1 MFAYALQ
8 SRPKRAAGLPM
19 VIVMLLQAPQFP
31 GAHSALD
38 PAGPQAAAIKDWLWD
53 PMLAAALVTFVLVTA
68 ALLGA
73 AFRRR
78 PTGESPDD
86 VAYEPHLAR
95 AVGAATA
102 LTVVVL
108 FAVLIMDGTVGHA
121 ASGAPPDA
129 LRIRVTGHQWWWDV
143 QYPDSLPARRVT
155 TANEIHV
162 PVGRPV
168 VLELRSTDVIHSFWT
183 PSLSGKRD
191 LIPGRITSL
200 RLQADRPGVYRGL
213 CAEFCGAEHAKMAFL
228 VIAEPADA
236 FEQWLAREREA
247 APLPSD
253 ALAQRGRDVF
263 LGGSCPLCHAVAGTP
278 AGGRVGPELSHLAGR
293 RTVAAGTRPNLRG
306 NLAGWI
312 LDPQSMKPGAKMP
325 PSRLSAA
332 DLQALVAYLETLR

>member
-86 VAYEPHLAR
+86 VAYEPRLAR

-129 LRIRVTGHQWWWDV
+129 LRIRVTGISGGGKSSTPTRCPRAGHDRQR
-143 QYPDSLPARRVT
+143 DSRAGRAAGGARAPLDRRHPQLLG
-155 TANEIHV
+155 AE
-162 PVGRPV
+162 PER
-168 VLELRSTDVIHSFWT
+168 EARSH
-183 PSLSGKRD
+183 
-191 LIPGRITSL
+191 PGRLTHL
-200 RLQADRPGVYRGL
+200 WLQADRPGVYRGL
-213 CAEFCGAEHAKMAFL
+213 CAEFCGPQHAKMALL
-228 VIAEPADA
+228 VIAEPPTQFDA
-236 FEQWLAREREA
+236 MAAR
-247 APLPSD
+247 
-253 ALAQRGRDVF
+253 AQR
-263 LGGSCPLCHAVAGTP
+263 A
-278 AGGRVGPELSHLAGR
+278 AGR
-293 RTVAAGTRPNLRG
+293 RCRAMPAQTRAERCSS
-306 NLAGWI
+306 A
-312 LDPQSMKPGAKMP
+312 DRA
-325 PSRLSAA
+325 RCVTRSAA
-332 DLQALVAYLETLR
+332 RRPADASDPT